1 MTKNEKR
8 NEQKFLDSLKA
19 VFVGAK
25 VEGESGYINLM
36 KIKASYFEN
45 GVFPQ
50 LSKDIDAACKPFP
63 KEFREELFDRL
74 FDFFSRYFSESGSI
88 YFRHTAPHQSVY
100 EKVYTDDQDVM
111 LFWKTHMLYYVKTDR
126 LFNSM
131 EVEVEGNKFY
141 FDVTGMQ
148 LKKSNEKRDLVYS
161 FKEVAAG
168 IVHLKVSYSERG
180 KKTDKN
186 EIEKA
191 LKKKGIALEPDNLE
205 KAFRVFEKQS
215 EVDYFI
221 NKNAKA
227 FLEEQ
232 FDLWLYQYMFKGES
246 QFTESRLKQLQTI
259 KDIAFKI
266 IEFIAQFEDEL
277 VKIWNKPKF
286 VLNSHYVITIDKIT
300 DSALLEKITQHAG
313 MPAQVQEWKDLG
325 MIPDDFH
332 VEWITQK
339 DLTDVPLYAQYQHL
353 PIDTKHFSDLELE
366 VLALFDNLDAT
377 LDGRVIHSENYQ
389 ALHTLLPKFAGTV
402 KCIQIDPPYNTDT
415 SGFHYSNNYQHSS
428 WLTMIENRANIA
440 CQYLEED
447 GSFLTHIDENE
458 FDHLYKYLRSL
469 NFEYLGTA
477 IWDKKNPMMG
487 GKGLAIQHEYI
498 FFASKKLMKFQATSE
513 NIKKIIEKARTIVT
527 EQGKVNDIAR
537 SEFKQWIGTE
547 EGLTGGERAYSFL
560 EDDGRVY
567 RLVAMGW
574 PNPNPPPPKFFI
586 PLIHPVTKKPC
597 PVPSSG
603 WSRSPE
609 KMKELI
615 ELNEIVFGI
624 DETTQPQRKVYLS
637 EQGNSPLSSVIYN
650 GKRGKQDLERL
661 GFDFSYAHPV
671 SLYEELI
678 DSTLQTNSDLTMD
691 YFAGSGTT
699 AHAVMNLNKQDD
711 GKRKYILVEMGEHF
725 NSVLLPRIKKIAF
738 SDKWKDG
745 KALKGKGISQ
755 FVKYFELEQYEVTLQ
770 RAKYEDANLFTGT
783 ESAYS
788 SYPFLKDLKMLDAV
802 EIDRGN
808 NEVHV
813 DLNAL
818 YPGIDLAE
826 TLSCL
831 SGKWIKRI
839 TSDFVEF
846 DDGSTASLTEPR
858 WEDVKPLIWW

>member
-8 NEQKFLDSLKA
+8 NEQKFLDALKA

-63 KEFREELFDRL
+63 KEFREELFDKL

-131 EVEVEGNKFY
+131 EVEVNGNKFY

-168 IVHLKVSYSERG
+168 IVYLKVNYSERG
-180 KKTDKN
+180 KKTK
-186 EIEKA
+186 IEDLEKEV
-191 LKKKGIALEPDNLE
+191 KKKGITLEPDILE

-215 EVDYFI
+215 EVDFFI

-259 KDIAFKI
+259 KGIAFKI

-286 VLNSHYVITIDKIT
+286 VLNSHYVITIDKIS
-300 DSALLEKITQHAG
+300 DSALLEKIIQHTG

-325 MIPDDFH
+325 MIPDDFQ
-332 VEWITQK
+332 VKWITQK
-339 DLTDVPLYAQYQHL
+339 DLTDVPLYAQYQQL
-353 PIDTKHFSDLELE
+353 PIDTKHFSDLEQE
-366 VLALFDNLDAT
+366 VLALFDDLDAT

-389 ALHTLLPKFAGTV
+389 ALITLMPKYQDR
-402 KCIQIDPPYNTDT
+402 IRSIYIDPPYNSKSTEILYVNT
-415 SGFHYSNNYQHSS
+415 YKHSS
-428 WLTMIENRANIA
+428 WLSMMENRLKISKRFSTI
-440 CQYLEED
+440 D
-447 GSFLTHIDENE
+447 GSHVIAIDENE
-458 FDHLYKYLRSL
+458 QEELGLLLAEVFPNHTKTCISVIHNKKGIQGDYFSYNNDFAYFCLPSALGEINGKPIPEEEWEYVSLRKW
-469 NFEYLGTA
+469 GTESTRDTA
-477 IWDKKNPMMG
+477 KNCFYPIYVKDNEIIG
-487 GKGLAIQHEYI
+487 FGDVCQEDFHPD
-498 FFASKKLMKFQATSE
+498 AS
-513 NIKKIIEKARTIVT
+513 NIKRKDGVIEIYPIDKSGVERKWRFARNSVEGILALLKVVETQDGEKQIVKARNYQQYKTVW
-527 EQGKVNDIAR
+527 D
-537 SEFKQWIGTE
+537 S
-547 EGLTGGERAYSFL
+547 
-560 EDDGRVY
+560 
-567 RLVAMGW
+567 
-574 PNPNPPPPKFFI
+574 
-586 PLIHPVTKKPC
+586 
-597 PVPSSG
+597 
-603 WSRSPE
+603 
-609 KMKELI
+609 
-615 ELNEIVFGI
+615 
-624 DETTQPQRKVYLS
+624 
-637 EQGNSPLSSVIYN
+637 
-650 GKRGKQDLERL
+650 
-661 GFDFSYAHPV
+661 
-671 SLYEELI
+671 SLYIAGDYGTRLLTDMGIFPDENLYPK
-678 DSTLQTNSDLTMD
+678 SVHVVSDAIHAISEKSSIILD

-699 AHAVMNLNKQDD
+699 AHAVMQLNKQDG
-711 GKRKYILVEMGEHF
+711 GKRKYILVELGEHF
-725 NSVLLPRIKKIAF
+725 NTVILPRIKKVAF
-738 SDKWKDG
+738 SDQWRDG
-745 KALKGKGISQ
+745 KANNGKGTSQ
-755 FVKYFELEQYEVTLQ
+755 FVKYFDLEQYEDTLR

-788 SYPFLKDLKMLDAV
+788 SYPFLKDLKMLDSV
-802 EIDRGN
+802 EIDRAN

-831 SGKWIKRI
+831 TGKWIKRI

-846 DDGSTASLTEPR
+846 DDGTTASLTKPR